1 MCVLAVPLT
10 QGFSPSLSLR
20 GPSSSLS
27 WVSGEYSGEWCPGSA
42 ALREGPVCEV
52 RHRTE
57 VVDLPASG
65 PERGRV
71 RCVPSQ
77 LRAASALLPQLHS
90 FSLACGQ
97 DRAVEAG

>member
-27 WVSGEYSGEWCPGSA
+27 WVSGEYSGEWCPGSV

-52 RHRTE
+52 YDIGRKLWIYLHRDRSE
-57 VVDLPASG
+57 EEFGVCPAS
-65 PERGRV
+65 
-71 RCVPSQ
+71 
-77 LRAASALLPQLHS
+77 
-90 FSLACGQ
+90 
-97 DRAVEAG
+97 